1 MQATFK
7 LPDIA
12 RDRRK
17 TSKKE
22 TEKRKIRKTQTATK
36 KFFFYFYFF
45 IKKFISYLEKH
56 RLYCYICITAFL
68 AGYCECID
76 KTPTP
81 RYALVLLTPYFEP
94 KYLGIGLV
102 F

>member
-12 RDRRK
+12 RNRRK

-36 KFFFYFYFF
+36 KIFFTF
-45 IKKFISYLEKH
+45 
-56 RLYCYICITAFL
+56 TFL
-68 AGYCECID
+68 
-76 KTPTP
+76 
-81 RYALVLLTPYFEP
+81 
-94 KYLGIGLV
+94 
-102 F
+102 

>member
-22 TEKRKIRKTQTATK
+22 TEKRKIRKTQAATK
-36 KFFFYFYFF
+36 NSFFTF
-45 IKKFISYLEKH
+45 
-56 RLYCYICITAFL
+56 TFL
-68 AGYCECID
+68 
-76 KTPTP
+76 
-81 RYALVLLTPYFEP
+81 
-94 KYLGIGLV
+94 
-102 F
+102 

>member
-22 TEKRKIRKTQTATK
+22 KEKRKIRKTQTATK
-36 KFFFYFYFF
+36 IFFLLLLFYKEIYILLENMFGKTSF
-45 IKKFISYLEKH
+45 ILLHLYYSFSG
-56 RLYCYICITAFL
+56 RL
-68 AGYCECID
+68 
-76 KTPTP
+76 
-81 RYALVLLTPYFEP
+81 
-94 KYLGIGLV
+94 
-102 F
+102 